1 MRAELDGYAENA
13 ANGAIDRSFAAK
25 VVGKLN
31 AKIEEVQRR
40 IAAAVTPPALAGDP
54 GEDVADRWNPAP
66 ISARREVLRLLTTS
80 IGVVIEVAPAMTS
93 PGTVVSGVHSRSE
106 HAKSKV

>member
-1 MRAELDGYAENA
+1 MPNSIGYAEDA
-13 ANGAIDRSFAAK
+13 ANGAIGRSFAAK

-54 GEDVADRWNPAP
+54 GEDAADQWNRAP

-80 IGVVIEVAPAMTS
+80 IVVRKGGPGQVDERVAIEW
-93 PGTVVSGVHSRSE
+93 
-106 HAKSKV
+106 